1 MIGLRPSFFLFLF
14 IAELPLADAAGDAV
28 ALCGGFCANV
38 SFVYCAPFIVRE
50 REANSQAHR
59 RGSGD
64 GGRARVAGR
73 ACCSR
78 EMPMGPVGGRA
89 GSDGGACRRR
99 KSQRLSRQIS

>member
-1 MIGLRPSFFLFLF
+1 MIGFRPSFFLFLF

-59 RGSGD
+59 Q
-64 GGRARVAGR
+64 GRVMEVVRAWQAGP
-73 ACCSR
+73 CSR
-78 EMPMGPVGGRA
+78 EMPMGPVGEGRV
-89 GSDGGACRRR
+89 G
-99 KSQRLSRQIS
+99 